1 MNTLALSGIFAAHTN
16 PEGRRP
22 QMEWRQ
28 LSSAVDLGYVQKIWI
43 GGDQKYR
50 YTLTKSGEQAFEMA
64 KQLAGEGHEFDAQAK
79 LINAFERDCAPT
91 VPTPKRKTR
100 VPKNAKRR
108 HMDNIRI
115 VLGHDDE
122 SDDFITARLK
132 SRTRDGKDHEH
143 WPRLYRSGTF
153 SCTCEAWDFKKNRC
167 WAIDRLVEH
176 ANKHGVFADAKPVA
190 SASTLKETFNLSTG
204 GSL

>member
-1 MNTLALSGIFAAHTN
+1 MNTLMLSGIFAAHTN
-16 PEGRRP
+16 PEGKRP
-22 QMEWRQ
+22 HFEKRA
-28 LSSAVDLGYVQKIWI
+28 LDKAINNGYAQRVWI
-43 GGDQKYR
+43 GGNKKWR
-50 YTLTKSGEQAFEMA
+50 YSLTRKGEQAFAMA
-64 KQLAGEGHEFDAQAK
+64 KQLADEGHEFDACAK
-79 LINAFERDCAPT
+79 LINQFERDMAPT
-91 VPTPKRKTR
+91 VPTPRRKTR

-115 VLGHDDE
+115 VLGHPDE

-132 SRTRDGKDHEH
+132 SRTRDGKGHEH